1 MQIFIQ
7 QIHDQIY
14 QIIHLPVQQN
24 MINNLSDHTLTEDE
38 FSVLTKSLSFVP
50 SPTKTLNK

>member
-24 MINNLSDHTLTEDE
+24 MIHNLSDHTLTEDE
-38 FSVLTKSLSFVP
+38 FSVLTKGLSFVP